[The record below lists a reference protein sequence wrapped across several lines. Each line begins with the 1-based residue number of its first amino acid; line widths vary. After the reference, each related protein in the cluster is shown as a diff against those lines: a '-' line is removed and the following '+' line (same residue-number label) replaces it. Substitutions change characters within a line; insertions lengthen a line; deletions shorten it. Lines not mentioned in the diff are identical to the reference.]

1 MANMK
6 GVLISGSRTFSHREE
21 KLMDKSPDA
30 ILTDLTKV
38 DGRHS

>member
-6 GVLISGSRTFSHREE
+6 GVLIFGLRTFSHREE
-21 KLMDKSPDA
+21 KLTDNSPEA
-30 ILTDLTKV
+30 TLTEMRKV